1 MQDGG
6 GLDQRHCDGSGP
18 AENVRIVG
26 VCVCETVIS
35 ALCSIVTIAIAA
47 RCRDLVYFNDAWI
60 SRIKPDVGDNW
71 RLKVS

>member
-6 GLDQRHCDGSGP
+6 GLDQRHCNGSGA
-18 AENVRIVG
+18 AENVRIL
-26 VCVCETVIS
+26 CVCLCVSVNSVLCVIVMV
-35 ALCSIVTIAIAA
+35 VTTA